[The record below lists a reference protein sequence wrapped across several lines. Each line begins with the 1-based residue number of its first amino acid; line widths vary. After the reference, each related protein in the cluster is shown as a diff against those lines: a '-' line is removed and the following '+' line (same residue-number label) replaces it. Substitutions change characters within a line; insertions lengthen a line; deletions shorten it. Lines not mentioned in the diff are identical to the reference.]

1 MPPKVPTQRHA
12 CERCRT
18 SKLRCL
24 VDTVKSHGRCRRC
37 HDADVECIFESMAPR
52 QKRRRIDTRLSALE
66 VQVRELQGRSTK
78 HGRVPQAHRGRGIAI
93 DPPSTESSSDAR
105 GSSLSSAPSPEL
117 PSTVDGDIIPGLLA
131 AEMLSPAQAVRL
143 LEDFKQHALRE
154 YPVLPLPHSLGF
166 QELCVTR
173 PTLLL
178 ALITA
183 GARGT
188 DPILFDLLHQR
199 LIRHLSEE
207 VVIEGKRSIELL
219 QAVLIAEIW
228 YNPPSDLRRLN
239 FYLWIQ
245 IAATMASQLGLWWD
259 SRVLE
264 TARQHR
270 ASGADLERLRTGA
283 CAYLCMST
291 VAVSSRRSRMVD
303 INEDV
308 IEAHG
313 GLCLESDE
321 PNDLLLHDWL
331 QIQMVSEEVGQLRA
345 LSTHSLPGQL
355 ASLSRLEDKLSGKIR
370 YGDGWTVSLRIH
382 HHWTRI
388 QLGEMLLRTHMN
400 IDNAST
406 LTAGTVRA
414 ITSIMQDCHDIIDT
428 LVQSAPV
435 TYLHCPTVTTV
446 RALYAGRE
454 LLTLQGLVDSE
465 QSPYFGLLAQSVVR
479 SQQYLDKLRGFLS
492 HVGGD
497 PGHQVPVMALKLIAK
512 LNATSFPGN
521 DHGLNVRENDLD
533 DVTAATLPDVVR
545 AAVPPVP
552 NTLRCGQ
559 TSSSD
564 FNDNQTAMDTSA
576 TGSWIDIPDLDL
588 LTMPGLDFIDYT
600 PWNG

>member
-1 MPPKVPTQRHA
+1 MPPKAPTQRHA

-24 VDTVKSHGRCRRC
+24 VDTVKSHDRCRRC

-52 QKRRRIDTRLSALE
+52 QKRKRIDTRLSALE
-66 VQVRELQGRSTK
+66 AQVRALQGSSTNY
-78 HGRVPQAHRGRGIAI
+78 GRVPQAQGGEGVPD
-93 DPPSTESSSDAR
+93 DPPSPERSSDSR
-105 GSSLSSAPSPEL
+105 GSSTSSAPSPEL
-117 PSTVDGDIIPGLLA
+117 PSTVDGDTIPGLLSIETLA
-131 AEMLSPAQAVRL
+131 PAQAVRL
-143 LEDFKQHALRE
+143 LEDFKQHALPE
-154 YPVLPLPHSLGF
+154 YPVLSLSHPLSF
-166 QELCVTR
+166 RELCVTR

-188 DPILFDLLHQR
+188 DPILFDNLHQR

-259 SRVLE
+259 PRMLE
-264 TARQHR
+264 TARQHT
-270 ASGADLERLRTGA
+270 ASEADLERLRAGA

-303 INEDV
+303 LNEDV
-308 IEAHG
+308 LEAHG
-313 GLCLESDE
+313 GLCLSTGD

-331 QIQMVSEEVGQLRA
+331 QIQKVSEEVGQLRA
-345 LSTHSLPGQL
+345 LSTHSLPDQGT
-355 ASLSRLEDKLSGKIR
+355 SLSRLEDRLSNMTRNGAE
-370 YGDGWTVSLRIH
+370 WTVSLRIH

-388 QLGEMLLRTHMN
+388 QLGEMQLRTHMN
-400 IDNAST
+400 IGNAST
-406 LTAGTVRA
+406 LTAGSVRA

-428 LVQSAPV
+428 LLQSATV

-454 LLTLQGLVDSE
+454 LLTIQSLVDNE
-465 QSPYFGLLAQSVVR
+465 QSPYFGLLTESVVR
-479 SQQYLDKLRGFLS
+479 SKQYLNKLRGFLS
-492 HVGGD
+492 RFEGD
-497 PGHQVPVMALKLIAK
+497 TGHQVPVMALKLIAN
-512 LNATSFPGN
+512 LNATGFPRN
-521 DHGLNVRENDLD
+521 DQVSGGLNIRENDLD
-533 DVTAATLPDVVR
+533 DVTAATLPDVVQT
-545 AAVPPVP
+545 AFPP
-552 NTLRCGQ
+552 LRYGQ
-559 TSSSD
+559 PSSSNLNAD
-564 FNDNQTAMDTSA
+564 QTAMDSSA
-576 TGSWIDIPDLDL
+576 TGQWANIPDLDL